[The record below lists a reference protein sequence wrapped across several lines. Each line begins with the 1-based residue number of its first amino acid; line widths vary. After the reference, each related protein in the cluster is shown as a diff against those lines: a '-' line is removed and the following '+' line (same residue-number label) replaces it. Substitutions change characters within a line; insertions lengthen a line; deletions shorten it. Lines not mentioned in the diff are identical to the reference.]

1 MAQIMSREI
10 RLKKRPVGIPSEDD
24 FELGEVEIPDLGKG
38 EVLVK
43 NIYMSVDPYM
53 RGRMNAGKSYVPPF
67 ELHKPLEGGCV
78 GQVAGSKN
86 DKFHRGDFILGTKGW
101 REYYISDGSDLTN
114 IDPAI
119 APVQTY
125 LGPLGMPGLT
135 AYAGFL
141 DIGKPK
147 EGDIVFVSAAS
158 GAVGSI
164 VSQIA
169 KIKGCRVVGSAGSDQ
184 KVSWLLETAGIDAAI
199 NYKNV
204 GDLTAALGRLCPEGI
219 DIYYENVGGK
229 HLEAALA
236 NMKLFGKIVLCGMIS
251 IYNDATQREPG
262 PGNLLLAVAKR
273 LTLRGFI
280 VFDHMDRRAQFYSDM
295 SKWIREGRI
304 KSKETIIEGIESAPK
319 ALIGLFKG
327 ENFGKMLVKVGPD
340 PAV

>member
-1 MAQIMSREI
+1 MAQIVSREI
-10 RLKKRPVGIPSEDD
+10 RLKKRPVGMPSEDD
-24 FELGEVEIPDLGKG
+24 FELAEVVIPGLGEG

-78 GQVAGSKN
+78 GQVTVSKN
-86 DKFHRGDFILGTKGW
+86 DKFHRGDYVLGTKGW
-101 REYYISDGSDLTN
+101 REYFITDGSDLTN
-114 IDPAI
+114 IDPAV
-119 APVQTY
+119 APVQAF

-135 AYAGFL
+135 AYVGFL
-141 DIGKPK
+141 DIGKPR
-147 EGDIVFVSAAS
+147 EGDTVFVSAAS

-169 KIKGCRVVGSAGSDQ
+169 KIMGCRVVGSAGSEQ
-184 KVSWLLETAGIDAAI
+184 KVSWLVETAGVDAAI
-199 NYKNV
+199 NYKQIS
-204 GDLTAALGRLCPEGI
+204 DLTEALGGLCPEGI

-236 NMKLFGKIVLCGMIS
+236 NMKLFGRIVLCGLIA
-251 IYNDATQREPG
+251 IYNDAAQRESG
-262 PGNLLLAVAKR
+262 PGSLFLAIPKR

-280 VFDHMDRRAQFYSDM
+280 VSDHLDRREQFYSDM
-295 SKWIREGRI
+295 GKWIREGRI
-304 KSKETIIEGIESAPK
+304 RWKETIIEGIESAPK